1 MRRWLSRLRARA
13 AGPIQPIL
21 EGNQEAVPDSGPR
34 SAPARPTYE
43 EVFRSKHRYV
53 LGTLWRLGIA
63 RECDR
68 EDIAQEVFLVVL
80 RRLPDY
86 DPTLKIEAWLGQIAW
101 FKALQWKQLYRNHR
115 EQLRAGGVEE
125 DDERDERDESAPD
138 PEAVTHARRY
148 AWALLQTLPDER
160 QIVFLLHEHD
170 GVSVL
175 DIARAFGL
183 PKGTVETRLK
193 LARRDLLATARRL
206 RAQDRS
212 EVGTR
217 KLPLVIPISAGLLA
231 SDPGSLLDAIRT
243 MPSVPAGAE
252 ARLWRHLQH
261 ARDRWGG
268 SGRGPGGGEEDPPSM
283 QPRAPRAGL
292 PSRASLVQVGKALL
306 LSAASASA
314 RGGGA
319 YLFLRRS
326 PVPTVVVAAAD
337 TSPVRVEGSAR
348 GISEPVASVD
358 AGSVVSAVDAG
369 AEPSDPLDT
378 DAALMRRAMA
388 ALGDGKPAAALALAD
403 RHAKKYPRSRR
414 GQEREALTIR
424 ALASVGRRIEAESR
438 ATSFRRA
445 YPNSMLL
452 GAIDAALGP
461 VPPNP

>member
-1 MRRWLSRLRARA
+1 M
-13 AGPIQPIL
+13 
-21 EGNQEAVPDSGPR
+21 VPVSGPR
-34 SAPARPTYE
+34 GAPPRPTYE
-43 EVFRSKHRYV
+43 EIFRSTHRYV

-86 DPTLKIEAWLGQIAW
+86 DPTLKIEAWLAQIAW
-101 FKALQWKQLYRNHR
+101 FKAIQWKQLYRNHR
-115 EQLRAGGVEE
+115 EQLRADGVEE
-125 DDERDERDESAPD
+125 DDERDESAVD
-138 PEAVTHARRY
+138 PEAVIHARRY
-148 AWALLQTLPDER
+148 AWALLQTLPNER
-160 QIVFLLHEHD
+160 QIVFLLHEQD

-212 EVGTR
+212 EAGSR
-217 KLPLVIPISAGLLA
+217 KLPMVIPISAGLLA
-231 SDPGSLLDAIRT
+231 SDPGSLLDALRP
-243 MPSVPAGAE
+243 MPSVPVGAE

-261 ARDRWGG
+261 ARDGWGG
-268 SGRGPGGGEEDPPSM
+268 SGRGPGGGERNPPSSP
-283 QPRAPRAGL
+283 PRPPRLGL
-292 PSRASLVQVGKALL
+292 PSRASLVQAGKALL
-306 LSAASASA
+306 LAAVSASA
-314 RGGGA
+314 GGGGA
-319 YLFLRRS
+319 YLFLRSS
-326 PVPTVVVAAAD
+326 PAPTVVVAAAE
-337 TSPVRVEGSAR
+337 TSPVRVEGSAPVLP
-348 GISEPVASVD
+348 EPVAAVD
-358 AGSVVSAVDAG
+358 AGSVISAVDAG
-369 AEPSDPLDT
+369 PEPTDPLDT

-403 RHAKKYPRSRR
+403 RHAKKYPKSRR

-424 ALASVGRRIEAESR
+424 ALASVGRRIEAQAR
-438 ATSFRRA
+438 ATSFRQA

-461 VPPNP
+461 VPPKP